1 MKKVL
6 ARTRLASVLATTL
19 TGFAALTVGSVPA
32 LAGTF
37 ADVHVINRATGQRL
51 PVYNHGGKLYVAGNP
66 GDRYSVQ
73 VVNRSG
79 GRILTVVSVDGV
91 NVVSGETASPEQT
104 GYVFHGWQSYEIN
117 GWRKSASEV
126 AAFYFTALPDSYAAR
141 TDRPQNVGV
150 IGVAV
155 FREWTPP
162 PRPRP
167 QLPHPAPQGNS
178 RAQPYDGAG
187 ASANDAPA
195 HDSRAEQKSAPH
207 TAESAMGESRSA
219 DAQAGSQAP
228 ASPPSPSASTPAE
241 AERAAPSARLR
252 DRIGT
257 GHGEREHSQVSY
269 TNFRR
274 ASTAPNE
281 VLTIHYDRHEN
292 LVARGIIPGWPPV
305 ASEPRPFPAAPA
317 NVRFVPDPRGW

>member
-1 MKKVL
+1 MNKV
-6 ARTRLASVLATTL
+6 ARSRLTAVFASTSAALL
-19 TGFAALTVGSVPA
+19 TGLAALTAGSASA

-37 ADVHVINRATGQRL
+37 ADVHVVNRTNGQRL
-51 PVYNHGGKLYVAGNP
+51 PVYNYGGKLYVAGNP

-73 VVNRSG
+73 VVNRTG
-79 GRILTVVSVDGV
+79 GRILSVVSVDGV

-104 GYVFHGWQSYEIN
+104 GYVFHPGQSYEIN

-162 PRPRP
+162 PRP
-167 QLPHPAPQGNS
+167 LPHPMPAPRTQRNE
-178 RAQPYDGAG
+178 GAG
-187 ASANDAPA
+187 AAAD
-195 HDSRAEQKSAPH
+195 RA
-207 TAESAMGESRSA
+207 TAQGGPGESSSVRQGESRA
-219 DAQAGSQAP
+219 DARAEAP
-228 ASPPSPSASTPAE
+228 ASPPAAAKSAE
-241 AERAAPSARLR
+241 AERAAPSDSTAPAAPAQRLR
-252 DRIGT
+252 ERIGT
-257 GHGEREHSQVSY
+257 GHGEREQSHVSY

-274 ASTAPNE
+274 VSAQPNE
-281 VLTIHYDRHEN
+281 VLTIHYDRYEN

-317 NVRFVPDPRGW
+317 NVRFVPDPRS

>member
-1 MKKVL
+1 MNKVVR
-6 ARTRLASVLATTL
+6 ARLAAATVAVL
-19 TGFAALTVGSVPA
+19 AALTVGSAPA

-51 PVYNHGGKLYVAGNP
+51 PVYQHGGKLYVAGNP

-73 VVNRSG
+73 VVNRTG
-79 GRILTVVSVDGV
+79 ARILSVVSVDGV

-104 GYVFHGWQSYEIN
+104 GYVFHPWQSYEIN

-141 TDRPQNVGV
+141 TDRPHNVGV
-150 IGVAV
+150 IGLAV

-167 QLPHPAPQGNS
+167 HPMPAPRTQSNE
-178 RAQPYDGAG
+178 GAG
-187 ASANDAPA
+187 AAADSATAQSA
-195 HDSRAEQKSAPH
+195 AGESGHGRQAESRADAR
-207 TAESAMGESRSA
+207 AE
-219 DAQAGSQAP
+219 AP
-228 ASPPSPSASTPAE
+228 ASPSSPPAAKAAE
-241 AERAAPSARLR
+241 AERAAPSDSAAPAQRLR

-257 GHGEREHSQVSY
+257 GHGEREQSHVSY

-274 ASTAPNE
+274 ASSQPNE
-281 VLTIHYDRHEN
+281 VITIHYDRYEN
-292 LVARGIIPGWPPV
+292 LAARGIVPGWPPV
-305 ASEPRPFPAAPA
+305 ATEPRPFPAAPA
-317 NVRFVPDPRGW
+317 NVRYVPDPQR

>member
-1 MKKVL
+1 MNKVV
-6 ARTRLASVLATTL
+6 RTRLAAATLAGL
-19 TGFAALTVGSVPA
+19 AALTVGSAPA

-51 PVYNHGGKLYVAGNP
+51 PVYQHGGKLYVAGNP

-79 GRILTVVSVDGV
+79 ARILSVVSVDGV

-104 GYVFHGWQSYEIN
+104 GYVFHPWQSYEIN

-141 TDRPQNVGV
+141 TDRPHNVGV

-167 QLPHPAPQGNS
+167 LPHPMPAPRSQSNE
-178 RAQPYDGAG
+178 GAG
-187 ASANDAPA
+187 AAADSAKAQNAPGE
-195 HDSRAEQKSAPH
+195 SNLGRRA
-207 TAESAMGESRSA
+207 ESRSDDVRSEA
-219 DAQAGSQAP
+219 PAEAP
-228 ASPPSPSASTPAE
+228 ASPSADAKSAE
-241 AERAAPSARLR
+241 AERAAPNAADRVAPGAPSQRLR

-257 GHGEREHSQVSY
+257 GHGEREQSHVSY

-274 ASTAPNE
+274 ASSQPNE
-281 VLTIHYDRHEN
+281 VITIHYDRYEN
-292 LVARGIIPGWPPV
+292 LAARGIVPGWPPV
-305 ASEPRPFPAAPA
+305 AAEPRPFPAAPA
-317 NVRFVPDPRGW
+317 TVRFVPDPRR